1 MFCHVTL
8 KLGGQKDF
16 RFHCHA
22 LIPVKFGLQNQL
34 FKFIFMLQFVLDM
47 KIVLVLAFL
56 EISFEKYTGFNDI
69 LIN

>member
-22 LIPVKFGLQNQL
+22 LIPVKFGLQKSIVEVHIRA
-34 FKFIFMLQFVLDM
+34 KFVVDM
-47 KIVLVLAFL
+47 KIVLVPAFP
-56 EISFEKYTGFNDI
+56 EIFFRYIYIPVLMIF
-69 LIN
+69 